1 MKAKVTKEGVL
12 IPVNLLE
19 GVKEVEIRKEN
30 GLILVVP
37 QKDDAEPRTVEAKVE
52 GSTENEGAYV
62 LAERSLANAYG
73 EDEPEYSLNLIK
85 ELNPEY
91 EGR

>member
-19 GVKEVEIRKEN
+19 GVKEVEIRKED

-37 QKDDAEPRTVEAKVE
+37 QKDDAALQTVGCTVE
-52 GSTENEGAYV
+52 GSSENDDAYV

-73 EDEPEYSLNLIK
+73 EDEPEYSLRLIK